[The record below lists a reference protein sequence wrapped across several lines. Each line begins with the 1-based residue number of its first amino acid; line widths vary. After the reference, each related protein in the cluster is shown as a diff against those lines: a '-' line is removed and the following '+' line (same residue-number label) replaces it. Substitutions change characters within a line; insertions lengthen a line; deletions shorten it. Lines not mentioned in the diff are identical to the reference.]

1 MACIERA
8 VDMLRTSEL
17 YSPQMRD
24 EPKLRVED
32 PIATDLIGALLSVSI
47 LFDVVVLYVLTKYLV
62 LICNLDTII
71 YRYTYGKQ
79 LCTYVYTRIYV
90 INRFGND

>member
-47 LFDVVVLYVLTKYLV
+47 FDVVACL
-62 LICNLDTII
+62 
-71 YRYTYGKQ
+71 
-79 LCTYVYTRIYV
+79 
-90 INRFGND
+90 